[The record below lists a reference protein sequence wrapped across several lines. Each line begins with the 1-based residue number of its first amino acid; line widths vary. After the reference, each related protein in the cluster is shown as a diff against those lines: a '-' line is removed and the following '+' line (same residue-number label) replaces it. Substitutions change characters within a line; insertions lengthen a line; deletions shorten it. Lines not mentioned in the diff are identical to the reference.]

1 MAFVYRADRNMMTN
15 MKEQNSTYPGEYF
28 NQSSLIKD
36 IDKQSSEFQSNSI
49 RALYNKSN
57 METPGPGSY
66 ESNILTRNEPPHYHK
81 RAKTRDIYE
90 AVKNNLMSKE
100 IIKFLEKNQDIAFNS
115 RGQRFNYMIED
126 LEKKKKLPGP
136 GSYSPNGS
144 SINANTDCST
154 VLNYNNSSSKRSY
167 DYSKKFPTTHSNYR
181 TETIPS
187 KGNLGYE
194 YDNDGNKKMITNPH
208 FNYSTEN
215 NEKNESLL
223 GPGYYNITIKKREN
237 AINWSK
243 TRDDKN
249 PKYNL
254 IKYKKNFQPLT
265 ELEQDYLLNKKSLD
279 KKSKTMLDVNKQN
292 GKNPMF
298 KYIMNRRINMIKKMK
313 NKIQAEKDLI
323 FETTPGPGY
332 YTPDSDQALYET
344 QNMKINKV
352 NCFQSTSP
360 RFRTKFLNKLD
371 TKIGPGYYYNK
382 TKPNK
387 VKKEKITKG
396 HLINAKKEDIDTSAF
411 KISMIKEKFKIPGP
425 GYYEI
430 FGSQFP
436 KAISTNNNF
445 GFNSERFKALN
456 VDLLNSPG
464 PGHYNWYQDQFTR
477 TARSLPK
484 NNYINN
490 SKLFTNSKS
499 DLINV
504 KELNK
509 YSREK
514 FCVPPIGL
522 YNPYIITSIDYNNK
536 AKINTFTDNTVVGFG
551 SQEKKVS
558 SFIPKENNKLVG
570 PGIYYKNPNK
580 NIKQNNVPFNK
591 NEKRFDYNEPNKNP
605 GPGSYEINSFEEWN
619 KKSHNI
625 LFV

>member
-1 MAFVYRADRNMMTN
+1 MAFVYRADRNMNTST
-15 MKEQNSTYPGEYF
+15 KEQNGTYPGEYF

-36 IDKQSSEFQSNSI
+36 IDKQSPEFQSNSKRI
-49 RALYNKSN
+49 LYNSKN
-57 METPGPGSY
+57 IGTPGPGSY
-66 ESNILTRNEPPHYHK
+66 ESNIIKYNEQQYHK
-81 RAKTRDIYE
+81 RAKSKDIYE

-136 GSYSPNGS
+136 GSYSPNVS
-144 SINANTDCST
+144 SIIANTDCST
-154 VLNYNNSSSKRSY
+154 VLNLNNSSKRSN
-167 DYSKKFPTTHSNYR
+167 DYSKKFPTTHSDYR

-194 YDNDGNKKMITNPH
+194 YDKEGIKKMIKNPN
-208 FNYSTEN
+208 FNNSTEN
-215 NEKNESLL
+215 SDKNESLL
-223 GPGYYNITIKKREN
+223 GPGYYNISFKKKDN

-254 IKYKKNFQPLT
+254 IKYKKNLQPLT

-279 KKSKTMLDVNKQN
+279 KKSKTMLNISKQN
-292 GKNPMF
+292 EKNPIF
-298 KYIMNRRINMIKKMK
+298 KYFMNRRFNMIKNMK
-313 NKIQAEKDLI
+313 NKMEAEKDLI

-332 YTPDSDQALYET
+332 YAPDSDQAFYET
-344 QNMKINKV
+344 QNMNRLSHKV
-352 NCFQSTSP
+352 KCFQSTSP
-360 RFRTKFLNKLD
+360 RFRTKRLTNLD
-371 TKIGPGYYYNK
+371 TKIGPGYYYQK
-382 TKPNK
+382 TKPDK
-387 VKKEKITKG
+387 VKKDKITKG
-396 HLINAKKEDIDTSAF
+396 HLINANKEDIESSAF
-411 KISMIKEKFKIPGP
+411 KISMIKEDFKIPGP

-430 FGSQFP
+430 FSSQFP

-445 GFNSERFKALN
+445 GFNAERFKILN
-456 VDLLNSPG
+456 DESLNSPG
-464 PGHYNWYQDQFTR
+464 PGHYNWYKDQFTR
-477 TARSLPK
+477 TAHSLSK
-484 NNYINN
+484 NSFNN

-509 YSREK
+509 FSREK
-514 FCVPPIGL
+514 FMVPPIGL

-536 AKINTFTDNTVVGFG
+536 AKINTFTDKTVVGFG
-551 SQEKKVS
+551 SQEKKGNSLV
-558 SFIPKENNKLVG
+558 PKDNNKLIG

-580 NIKQNNVPFNK
+580 TARQNIVPFNR
-591 NEKRFDYNEPNKNP
+591 NEKRFDYNEKNKNP
-605 GPGSYEINSFEEWN
+605 GPGSYEINSFDEWN